1 MSFIKIICFYIYLLL
16 FLGCTSDIQF
26 DVLILNG
33 KVFDGSNSNPK
44 KIDVGIIDDI
54 IIELGDLRTRQSSR
68 IINAEGLAV
77 APGFIDLHAH
87 LEPIFDL
94 SDCESQK

>member
-1 MSFIKIICFYIYLLL
+1 MIKKISFSIYLIL
-16 FLGCTSDIQF
+16 FLGCTSEIQF

-33 KVFDGSNSNPK
+33 KVFDGRNINPK
-44 KIDVGIIDDI
+44 KIDVGIVNDI
-54 IIELGDLRTRQSSR
+54 IIELGDLGARQSSR

-87 LEPIFDL
+87 L
-94 SDCESQK
+94 